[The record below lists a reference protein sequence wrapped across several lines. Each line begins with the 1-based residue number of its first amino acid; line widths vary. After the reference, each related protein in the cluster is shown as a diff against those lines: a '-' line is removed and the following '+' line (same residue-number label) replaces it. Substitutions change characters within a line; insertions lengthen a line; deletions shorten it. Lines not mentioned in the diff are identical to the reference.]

1 MPFAT
6 VIVPPIIAFSIALI
20 LTGRMKTFAE
30 KRSLLDHPNQ
40 RSSHSS
46 PVPRGGGLAIVI
58 TVVGYLIFAGILGQ
72 LDWNFVIGM
81 GGGGLAVAAVGWADD
96 VRSLSASLRLV
107 VHFAAATWA
116 VAWIGGFPS
125 LNTGEAV
132 VRMGIVG
139 SVLAVIALVWAINLF
154 NFMDGIDG
162 IAAIETISIGT
173 LGGVLFLLRGDSQWA
188 ALSFV
193 LAAAALGFLKWN
205 WSPARIF
212 LGDVGSGFL
221 GFMIGAI
228 AISSERSGSVPFLVW
243 AILFA
248 AFIVDATVTLFRRI
262 PRGDWRHAHRSH
274 AYQRAVQSGLSHA
287 RVSVG
292 FALFNLFLG
301 LLALVAARRREWMVP
316 LLLVAFAGGLAMYLV
331 VERMQP
337 FNDDD
342 VTQ

>member
-6 VIVPPIIAFSIALI
+6 VILPPIIAFWIGLI
-20 LTGRMKTFAE
+20 LTGRIKIFAE
-30 KRSLLDHPNQ
+30 KRSLLDHPNR

-58 TVVGYLIFAGILGQ
+58 TVFGYLIVAGILGQ
-72 LDWNFVIGM
+72 LDWNIVIGM
-81 GGGGLAVAAVGWADD
+81 GGGGLAVAGVGWADD
-96 VRSLSASLRLV
+96 IRSLSASVRLV

-116 VAWIGGFPS
+116 VQWIGGFPS

-132 VRMGIVG
+132 VRMGFGG
-139 SVLAVIALVWAINLF
+139 SVLAVIGLVWAINLF

-162 IAAIETISIGT
+162 IAAIETISIGM

-188 ALSFV
+188 PLSFV

-287 RVSVG
+287 RVSLG
-292 FALFNLFLG
+292 FAGFNLFLG
-301 LLALVAARRREWMVP
+301 LLAVMAVRHPGLTVA
-316 LLLVAFAGGLAMYLV
+316 LLLAAVASGLAMYLLI
-331 VERMQP
+331 ERMEP
-337 FNDDD
+337 FNADD